1 MSEELKAK
9 VTYCNEMKELKMP
22 KTFDKFK
29 TLFIETFTSNQI
41 QSVDFNLFELYYED
55 KEKQNM
61 RVFIKTQKDYENTL
75 KNIKNKSVIYK
86 NTLYVKDNQF
96 GINYPLTFEDRI
108 KMIIELQV
116 EEAKEAIRKRLLNEE
131 ELNNEDVYAY
141 KCQKCNTKKNI
152 SHKYKCVICEKEM
165 CNSCSESHDKNH
177 PLLQI
182 PLENIINN
190 PI

>member
-1 MSEELKAK
+1 MSEELKVK
-9 VTYCNEMKELKMP
+9 VIYCNEKKELKMP

-75 KNIKNKSVIYK
+75 KNIKNKSVIYN

-96 GINYPLTFEDRI
+96 GINTNKVLYMFPTVKI
-108 KMIIELQV
+108 NGK
-116 EEAKEAIRKRLLNEE
+116 KRK
-131 ELNNEDVYAY
+131 
-141 KCQKCNTKKNI
+141 
-152 SHKYKCVICEKEM
+152 
-165 CNSCSESHDKNH
+165 
-177 PLLQI
+177 
-182 PLENIINN
+182 
-190 PI
+190 